1 MSQTHVSI
9 GTVKRDISELV
20 NRVAYGGERIML
32 TSRGKPKAAL
42 VSVNDYE
49 WLIQKNT
56 NYRMRE
62 WEAWLSQNQQWSA
75 NILAKRD
82 GQLFDA
88 EVLWQDIRAD
98 LEERHDDLLGG

>member
-1 MSQTHVSI
+1 MSQTYVSI

-49 WLIQKNT
+49 WLIQQNI
-56 NYRMRE
+56 NYKLTQ
-62 WEAWLSQNQQWSA
+62 WKGWLAESQQWSA

-82 GQLFDA
+82 DQLFDT

-98 LEERHDDLLGG
+98 LEARHDDLLGG